1 MCFSIRCLWDQEKW
15 LYFILLQSELW
26 HSHRYSYSLIKE
38 LSEAKQDAKIWSSM
52 HRGAVIVY
60 PEAPWCPVKTGF
72 PCWRHRAIFT
82 KGLIVEP
89 FRSKIKS
96 FHHGLVACQQNI
108 SPPVRQFHVM
118 PHIAMKNMKNVS
130 PHTLQNIC
138 QVDVHL
144 WRNLLF
150 LHGAWIYCKLNTSEV
165 PDMAAF
171 AHELLFILRML

>member
-1 MCFSIRCLWDQEKW
+1 MTSKTWRKSQRKISKINFLQREKKKNNLKEIFQFDIMCFSIRCLWDQEKW

-26 HSHRYSYSLIKE
+26 HSHRYSHSLIKE

-82 KGLIVEP
+82 TGLIVEP

-96 FHHGLVACQQNI
+96 FPVVWWLANRISHHLLDSFMSC
-108 SPPVRQFHVM
+108 
-118 PHIAMKNMKNVS
+118 
-130 PHTLQNIC
+130 HT
-138 QVDVHL
+138 
-144 WRNLLF
+144 
-150 LHGAWIYCKLNTSEV
+150 
-165 PDMAAF
+165 
-171 AHELLFILRML
+171 